1 MPINLKELFID
12 DSNQIRIEKIN
23 YNFDQMISVG
33 GQIGP
38 KGTKGD
44 FGPIGPEGD
53 KGQKG
58 EQGPVG
64 VAGSNGADGLNFWED
79 IAHDSNLGYSS
90 KILKPVDF
98 NGFSGLT
105 AVYLGDP
112 DFDLA
117 ADPANLGD
125 QTPRA
130 VLTIN
135 KDSIFDNH
143 LKIVGQS
150 SNMVMRSEFFAQSE
164 IYGGDVFSI
173 KKDSN
178 LASNLSKL
186 EVAFD
191 DVNITSTGPSP
202 KGVITLS
209 SNNTVDIT
217 AENGLSVLGGT
228 ISTFNDVA
236 YFNSNLIVN
245 GTGFTKVSSGSTNQR
260 NEIPANELSGGCI
273 RYNTSTNKLEARFN
287 GTYGGPTWLPLRELR
302 DSDGDTRIDIPVNT
316 DEDAIRLFTDGD
328 LALRIGGTTASLTP
342 FSSPSTNLEVP
353 VVSNYKIFSQRGI
366 HINSYGNG
374 ISFKEGDS
382 SNTVAP
388 SYGTPVQRRTLDDY
402 FERHTG
408 FFPVSLNQ
416 IPASETGID
425 PLQAEDQIPGS
436 IEDCIV
442 TNSIFRADPNSG
454 GSNAVGNGKITCTV
468 NTNESQVTYTKIG
481 NVITVSVH
489 LKFTNDPL
497 GYSFSNSDNTMG
509 DASNTGQL
517 LMYLPGILNIY
528 EPENTCRFTVH
539 ASGLYINTLIPDEVS
554 SIMGSLEKGTDY
566 IRMWGVRPDA
576 SNEAF
581 GNIINIRSGGVSKT
595 EFSFLEFNFTF
606 TYFTNDKAYITPITQ
621 IDENIILGAGSSS
634 GEEGGGVIR
643 PD

>member
-79 IAHDSNLGYSS
+79 IIHDSNLGYSS

-125 QTPRA
+125 QNPRA

-150 SNMVMRSEFFAQSE
+150 SNMVMRSEFFAQAE

-191 DVNITSTGPSP
+191 DVSITSTGPAP

-217 AENGLSVLGGT
+217 AENGLSVLDGT

-236 YFNSNLIVN
+236 YFNDNLIVN
-245 GTGFTKVSSGSTNQR
+245 GTGFTKVSSGSTSQR
-260 NEIPANELSGGCI
+260 DEIPANELSGGCI

-287 GTYGGPTWLPLRELR
+287 GTYGGPKWLPLRELR

-316 DEDAIRLFTDGD
+316 DEDTIKLFTNGAE
-328 LALRIGGTTASLTP
+328 ALRIGGSTISLTSV
-342 FSSPSTNLEVP
+342 SSPTTNLEVP
-353 VVSNYKIFSQRGI
+353 ILANYKIVSQKGI
-366 HINSYGNG
+366 HINSYGKG
-374 ISFKEGDS
+374 ISFKEGES
-382 SNTVAP
+382 SSTVAP
-388 SYGTPVQRRTLDDY
+388 SYGAPLQRRTLDDY

-408 FFPVSLNQ
+408 FFPLGLLTQ
-416 IPASETGID
+416 IPASETGVN
-425 PLQAEDQIPGS
+425 PLQFADQIPGN

-442 TNSIFRADPNSG
+442 TNSIFRSDPDST

-489 LKFTNDPL
+489 LKFSNDPL
-497 GYSFSNSDNTMG
+497 GHSFSNNDNIMG
-509 DASNTGQL
+509 DTLNTGQL

-528 EPENTCRFTVH
+528 EPENTCKFTVH
-539 ASGLYINTLIPDEVS
+539 ATGLYINTLIPNTVS
-554 SIMGSLEKGTDY
+554 SITGVLDKGTDY
-566 IRMWGVRPDA
+566 IRMWGVRPAIDDDVQ
-576 SNEAF
+576 
-581 GNIINIRSGGVSKT
+581 GNIINLRAGGVTKT
-595 EFSFLEFNFTF
+595 ELNSLEFNFTF
-606 TYFTNDKAYITPITQ
+606 TYFTDDKSYIKPTANNTDIFDTF
-621 IDENIILGAGSSS
+621 G
-634 GEEGGGVIR
+634 
-643 PD
+643 